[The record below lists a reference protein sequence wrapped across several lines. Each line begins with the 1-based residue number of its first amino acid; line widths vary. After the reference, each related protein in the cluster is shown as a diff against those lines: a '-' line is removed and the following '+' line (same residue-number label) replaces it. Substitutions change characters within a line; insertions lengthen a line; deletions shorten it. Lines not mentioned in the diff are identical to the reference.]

1 MVVRSNNNRGRL
13 NMLRESGDWGNVEM
27 RQSIIINNGSVENN
41 NITHDNNQNISA
53 DILRPLDN
61 VFIDIKL
68 KSTCTSSQY
77 LTKTHNNN
85 NNNMTT
91 SIRHNTINYNN
102 ISNSNKIN
110 NF

>member
-1 MVVRSNNNRGRL
+1 
-13 NMLRESGDWGNVEM
+13 MLRESGDFSNVEM
-27 RQSIIINNGSVENN
+27 RQSIIIDNGSSICN
-41 NITHDNNQNISA
+41 DNNHDVSA

-68 KSTCTSSQY
+68 KSTCSSSQY
-77 LTKTHNNN
+77 LTKSNNN

-102 ISNSNKIN
+102 ISNGNGNINKIN
-110 NF
+110 NL

>member
-1 MVVRSNNNRGRL
+1 
-13 NMLRESGDWGNVEM
+13 MLRESGDFSNVEM
-27 RQSIIINNGSVENN
+27 RQSIIIDNGSSICNDDN
-41 NITHDNNQNISA
+41 HDVSA

-68 KSTCTSSQY
+68 KSTCSSQY
-77 LTKTHNNN
+77 LTKSHNN

-102 ISNSNKIN
+102 SSNGNINKIN
-110 NF
+110 NL